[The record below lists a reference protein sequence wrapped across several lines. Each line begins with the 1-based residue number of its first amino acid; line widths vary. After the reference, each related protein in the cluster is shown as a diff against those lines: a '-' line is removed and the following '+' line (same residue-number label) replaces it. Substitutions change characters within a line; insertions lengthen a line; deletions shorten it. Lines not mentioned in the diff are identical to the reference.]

1 MIGIGGALIF
11 QPLTGLTIDMTDG
24 VFGTA
29 LLMIPLS
36 LLASAIMALAL
47 TEKRHADHLPD
58 TGY

>member
-1 MIGIGGALIF
+1 
-11 QPLTGLTIDMTDG
+11 MTDG

-58 TGY
+58 AGY